1 MSWTQPSSLSSLSSS
16 SSSFLALF
24 LLGEGRD
31 LKIVYVRYEIIIGYV
46 MKKQI
51 CIGNTD
57 LLLVIVFSILVAEFA
72 APSLD
77 YFGLAVDYMIEL
89 EDEAKYHIDGI
100 WMDMAKLL

>member
-1 MSWTQPSSLSSLSSS
+1 MSWKQPSSLSSLSSS
-16 SSSFLALF
+16 SSCFLAIF

-31 LKIVYVRYEIIIGYV
+31 LKIVHVRYEIIIGYV

-77 YFGLAVDYMIEL
+77 YFGLAVDYMIDL
-89 EDEAKYHIDGI
+89 EDEAKNHIDGI

>member
-1 MSWTQPSSLSSLSSS
+1 MSWTQASSS
-16 SSSFLALF
+16 SSLSPSSCSFLAIF

-31 LKIVYVRYEIIIGYV
+31 LKIVHVRYEIIIGYI

>member
-1 MSWTQPSSLSSLSSS
+1 
-16 SSSFLALF
+16 
-24 LLGEGRD
+24 
-31 LKIVYVRYEIIIGYV
+31 
-46 MKKQI
+46 MKNQI

-57 LLLVIVFSILVAEFA
+57 LLLVIVFSILVAKFA

>member
-1 MSWTQPSSLSSLSSS
+1 
-16 SSSFLALF
+16 
-24 LLGEGRD
+24 
-31 LKIVYVRYEIIIGYV
+31 

-77 YFGLAVDYMIEL
+77 YFGLAVDYMIDL
-89 EDEAKYHIDGI
+89 EDEAKNHIDGI

>member
-1 MSWTQPSSLSSLSSS
+1 VSWKQPSSLSSLSSS
-16 SSSFLALF
+16 SSCFLAIF

-31 LKIVYVRYEIIIGYV
+31 LKIVHVRYEIIIGYV

-77 YFGLAVDYMIEL
+77 YFGLAVDYMIDL
-89 EDEAKYHIDGI
+89 EDEAKNHIDGI